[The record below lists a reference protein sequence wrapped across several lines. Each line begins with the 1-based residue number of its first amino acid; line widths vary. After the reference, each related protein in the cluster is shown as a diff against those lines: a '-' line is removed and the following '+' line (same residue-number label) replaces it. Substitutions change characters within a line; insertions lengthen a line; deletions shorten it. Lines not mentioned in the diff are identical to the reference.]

1 MQKLLK
7 QNQKNLTAFD
17 QTKITN
23 ITDEYENY
31 NKNKDD
37 ADVNIK
43 EKRQDM
49 QEALETAVQ
58 KHLEKIQDFI
68 GKVNSDELIDDETP
82 ISEALK
88 KISLLEKDL
97 ESIQK
102 KQSLLE
108 EQHGLMQ

>member
-58 KHLEKIQDFI
+58 TQSYLNYYCYYFNSHLSFVCHEDHDQTS
-68 GKVNSDELIDDETP
+68 VLSYNNNLVV
-82 ISEALK
+82 ARYWCCCY
-88 KISLLEKDL
+88 
-97 ESIQK
+97 
-102 KQSLLE
+102 
-108 EQHGLMQ
+108 

>member
-7 QNQKNLTAFD
+7 QNQRNLTAFD
-17 QTKITN
+17 QTKITA
-23 ITDEYENY
+23 ITEEYDNY
-31 NKNKDD
+31 MTNKDLAD
-37 ADVNIK
+37 ANIK
-43 EKRQDM
+43 DKRPDM

-102 KQSLLE
+102 KHSLLE